1 MKKIKVAISQ
11 RIIPHYRIP
20 VFKEF
25 SNRNNIDLTVFYG
38 KGMRSGSQVNGFNIS
53 GFKHKKLFTIKLN
66 YVGIYGNPQLRVLH
80 PFLFF
85 YLIVGRFDVVIVEP
99 STNIYNNLFNL
110 LYCKLFNAKLIWHE
124 SGSLPKN
131 ERSKF
136 RRLIDPFVSL
146 MIRNSD
152 AFLTYTSYADY
163 SLKRDFSISDNKI
176 FRAQNTIDIT
186 ELKNNIPRFESQIMR
201 KKKDI
206 DIEGFKVALY
216 IGGIEKRKKINN
228 LIEAVELC
236 NKKGLK
242 IKCLIVG
249 DGPDK
254 KELYDNLTAIQR
266 KLVVFAGKQVEQ
278 AVLYVLCSDVV
289 VLPSSGGL
297 SVMTSFACGKPFIG
311 SEEIEHG
318 GIKDYV
324 NHGENGFLVKEN
336 NVQDL
341 TEKLL
346 DLFLDN
352 KKYIEMAKNA
362 KLTSTKITV
371 ENMVNGFENAVN
383 FVYA

>member
-11 RIIPHYRIP
+11 RIIPHYRIS
-20 VFKEF
+20 VFKEL
-25 SNRNNIDLTVFYG
+25 SDRNNIDLTVFYG
-38 KGMRSGSQVNGFNIS
+38 KGMRTGSQVNGKNIS

-66 YVGIYGNPQLRVLH
+66 YVGIYGNPQLRVFH

-110 LYCKLFNAKLIWHE
+110 IYCKLFNAKLIWHE
-124 SGSLPKN
+124 AGSLPKN

-163 SLKRDFSISDNKI
+163 SLKRDFSISENKI

-186 ELKNNIPRFESQIMR
+186 QLKNNIPRFKTQVMR

-206 DIEGFKVALY
+206 DLEGFKVALY
-216 IGGIEKRKKINN
+216 IGGVEKRKRIEN

-236 NKKGLK
+236 NKNGLK
-242 IKCLIVG
+242 IKCLVVG
-249 DGPDK
+249 DGPYK
-254 KELYDNLTAIQR
+254 NELFDNLSETQK
-266 KLVVFAGKQVEQ
+266 KLVFFAGKQVEK

-311 SEEIEHG
+311 SEQIENG

-324 NHGENGFLVKEN
+324 QNGINGYLVKEN
-336 NVQDL
+336 NVIDL
-341 TEKLL
+341 KDKLMK
-346 DLFLDN
+346 LFSCEEN
-352 KKYIEMAKNA
+352 YKQMSKNA
-362 KLTSTKITV
+362 SLTSDRITIK
-371 ENMVNGFENAVN
+371 NMVNGFEDAVN
-383 FVYA
+383 YVVK